1 VPCRSAVQRAVC
13 NTVMFPGPAW
23 HHACTLDP
31 TMVNTH
37 RWGVVVGVAV
47 LVSAGAARADRR
59 LTLDDALRLA
69 REHNRDLRWARARL
83 AEADAAVALARSAL
97 LPTAAAQGKYT
108 HNYKQVEIDIMP
120 GAEPIVIQQGEALD
134 AVVTATV
141 PLVVPPAYAQLAAA
155 RRSERAS
162 EATFDATEATV
173 LLGVAQAFFASAGT
187 DELVVAR
194 RDAVA
199 VATETFDVA
208 KARVAAQLANQVDST
223 RAETALVRA
232 QQDLAEAENA
242 RAAAYRALATL
253 LGTREPITVAPST
266 DAPPDLE
273 GAQALERRPE
283 LRAQRA
289 TIAAADATVQAAGWR
304 WAPTLSAFGNLRG
317 TNYAGFSGDKYSWAV
332 GLQLD
337 WLLFDGGAR
346 DAQRHQAAAQRSE
359 AAERLAQLEDQVG
372 DEVANARGTLATKRK
387 GVTAAQRAV
396 DLARETLRLV
406 RAQYDAGTAKQL
418 DVLQAQDTLVA
429 AEVGLAQAHFDLAL
443 AGLQLQRAAGE
454 FPGQGR
460 TK

>member
-1 VPCRSAVQRAVC
+1 
-13 NTVMFPGPAW
+13 MFPGPPW
-23 HHACTLDP
+23 HHACKLDP

-69 REHNRDLRWARARL
+69 REHNRDLRVARARL
-83 AEADAAVALARSAL
+83 AQADAAVEQARSAL

-134 AVVTATV
+134 AAVTATV
-141 PLVVPPAYAQLAAA
+141 PLIVPPAYAQLAAA

-162 EATFDATEATV
+162 EATFDATEASV

-253 LGTREPITVAPST
+253 LGTREPITVAPG
-266 DAPPDLE
+266 DAAPPQDIE

-304 WAPTLSAFGNLRG
+304 WAPTLSAFGNLRAF
-317 TNYAGFSGDKYSWAV
+317 NYAGFSGDKYSWAV

-359 AAERLAQLEDQVG
+359 AAERLAQLEDQVS

-454 FPGQGR
+454 LPGR
-460 TK
+460 VK